1 MDAGE
6 GAREPVTA
14 GDADLTQ
21 HLECAH
27 SELDRAIRQ
36 GPQPGAVPMTHAE
49 TIPQSSSTEAPGLG
63 MRVAEGLAEMLVLI
77 LAAMAV
83 RDRVPLPDGYTLPM
97 LFLAGLLT
105 VLLLV
110 RRSAMLLRPD
120 TGMVTALGLALLL
133 TCAKGSLRIGEVE
146 LFRIEG
152 FGGVPVPWAE
162 PVGLAL
168 VLAIVIRSALL
179 RGQDLRQSP
188 YVPSILVAAVCLVT
202 VELVLATSVRR
213 TEATLPM
220 DVPLAFALHTLE
232 FAALLWLCST
242 LTRLGMARRLALI
255 AVLGLVAKGVLASHG
270 A

>member
-14 GDADLTQ
+14 GDVDLTH
-21 HLECAH
+21 HLECAY
-27 SELDRAIRQ
+27 SELDRTTRR

-49 TIPQSSSTEAPGLG
+49 AIPQSSSTEAPGLG
-63 MRVAEGLAEMLVLI
+63 IRVAEGLAEVLVLI
-77 LAAMAV
+77 VAAMAV

-97 LFLAGLLT
+97 LFVAGLVVVLLVARRSAGLL
-105 VLLLV
+105 
-110 RRSAMLLRPD
+110 RPE
-120 TGMVTALGLALLL
+120 TGMITALGLALLL
-133 TCAKGSLRIGEVE
+133 TCAKGSLRVGEVE

-162 PVGLAL
+162 PVGLAFI
-168 VLAIVIRSALL
+168 LAVIARSLL
-179 RGQDLRQSP
+179 LHGQDLRQSP
-188 YVPSILVAAVCLVT
+188 CVPSVLVAAVCLVV
-202 VELVLATSVRR
+202 VELGLATSVRR

-255 AVLGLVAKGVLASHG
+255 AVVGLVAKVVLARHG